1 MTSALRARYA
11 PLGLFLAAYAGHAA
25 ALWTLPPSRPAGRV
39 LAIGT
44 LALMVAAVI
53 WARRRQDEVLRGV
66 AARATEAGFWAGF
79 AALYLASLYPDR
91 LAGWPLWTAPLAVW
105 VVAYGWNLLR
115 LR

>member
-1 MTSALRARYA
+1 MASFLQTRYA
-11 PLGLFLAAYAGHAA
+11 PLGLFLVAYAGHAA
-25 ALWTLPPSRPAGRV
+25 AVGMLLPPRAAGRL
-39 LAIGT
+39 LATGT
-44 LALMVAAVI
+44 LAVMVAAVI

-79 AALYLASLYPDR
+79 AALYLASLSPDR